1 MVDLDELERLERVDV
16 SEEPPAEEYA
26 WYYEGGSI
34 QGDGYESREDAIE
47 HAITGYEADPERVCV
62 GPMRAVDEGSLVD
75 AEGWIDDV
83 APSEASRLLDVD
95 SLVERA
101 EEIHAENVEDGRV
114 FLAHPFSQAEAT
126 FRAWVDEYVTFSLRP
141 GAQEALEEWAR
152 DNLSPDP
159 SLFCEGTRLDAEE
172 LRSARAMERSR

>member
-1 MVDLDELERLERVDV
+1 MNCK
-16 SEEPPAEEYA
+16 EYA
-26 WYYEGGSI
+26 WYYEGCSI

-47 HAITGYEADPERVCV
+47 HAITGYEADPERILV
-62 GPMRAVDEGSLVD
+62 GPMRAVDAGSLVD

-83 APSEASRLLDVD
+83 APSEASWLFDVAR
-95 SLVERA
+95 LVERA
-101 EEIHAENVEDGRV
+101 EECHAENVEDGRV

-141 GAQEALEEWAR
+141 GAQEALEKWAR

-159 SLFCEGTRLDAEE
+159 SLVCMGTRLSAEE
-172 LRSARAMERSR
+172 LRAARRGRR